1 MLKNYRLRLNQR
13 NIFVI
18 VNFLKKEVK
27 IVFNHQKI
35 KLSEIV
41 QLLTNIGYE
50 PLISLNDLEEKKQK
64 ASNKNAIIKI
74 GVAGFCFGNIMMLSF
89 PEYFSMGNYFNQ
101 SGLKSFFGFLNL
113 SLSLPVFLFS
123 ASEFFTSAWKG
134 IQQRFLNIDLPI
146 AFAIVVTFTRSLY
159 EILTGTGV
167 GYLDSMAGIVFF
179 MLLGRFFQNIT
190 YETLS
195 FDRDYKSYFPISV
208 SLIKNKKD
216 TP

>member
-1 MLKNYRLRLNQR
+1 M
-13 NIFVI
+13 
-18 VNFLKKEVK
+18 
-27 IVFNHQKI
+27 
-35 KLSEIV
+35 
-41 QLLTNIGYE
+41 
-50 PLISLNDLEEKKQK
+50 ISLNDLEEKKQK

-195 FDRDYKSYFPISV
+195 FDLDYKSYFPILLL
-208 SLIKNKKD
+208 LI
-216 TP
+216 